1 MTMPLPPFSYVTP
14 STLEEAAA
22 ILSDPER
29 HVAIVGGGTDLV
41 PKMKRRQ
48 TLPSTLMSLAQ
59 IHEMHGIRIDND
71 GNCIIGASTR
81 LSEIAE
87 SSLVPAVVSAA
98 ARAIA
103 SPQIRNTATL
113 GGNLCLDTRCNYI
126 DMSATWREASGY
138 CLKDGGDTCWV
149 APRGDRCWAISST
162 DLAPVAIALNGSVRL
177 MSTRGDRTVSAED
190 LYRNDGISY
199 LDKQPDEILI
209 ELSLP
214 PLAGRATYLKLRR
227 RGSIDFPLLG
237 IACAVEMDD
246 DGLCVSAR
254 IVVGGIAPAPLRATD
269 AETYLTGKELTPQV
283 IEEAAKR
290 TSQPFRPQD
299 NTDMGSRYRK
309 WMIAVYAEKALNDV
323 AGDNV

>member
-1 MTMPLPPFSYVTP
+1 MTMHLPTFDYVTP
-14 STLEEAAA
+14 STLDEATSL
-22 ILSDPER
+22 LSDTGIDM
-29 HVAIVGGGTDLV
+29 AIVGGGTDLV
-41 PKMKRRQ
+41 PKMKRGQ
-48 TLPSTLMSLAQ
+48 TSPSTLMSLAH
-59 IHEMHGIRIDND
+59 IEEMQGIRIDAG

-81 LSEIAE
+81 LSDIAG
-87 SSLVPAVVSAA
+87 SPLVPSVVSDAA
-98 ARAIA
+98 LAIA

-126 DMSATWREASGY
+126 DMSANWREASGY

-162 DLAPVAIALNGSVRL
+162 DLAPVAIALEGSVKL
-177 MSTRGDRTVSAED
+177 TSTRGSRIVPAES

-199 LDKQPDEILI
+199 LDKQPDEILV
-209 ELSLP
+209 ELVLP
-214 PLAGRATYLKLRR
+214 PLAGRATYQKLRR

-237 IACAVEMDD
+237 VACAIEFDER
-246 DGLCVSAR
+246 GLCVVAR

-269 AETYLTGKELTPQV
+269 AEMYLAGKELNPQV
-283 IEEAAKR
+283 IEETAKL

-309 WMIAVYAEKALNDV
+309 WMIAVYTARALNDL
-323 AGDNV
+323 AHNNA